1 MDSDGHRAD
10 PSDRSSSGS
19 SSVASATQGGVD
31 KPAEPEHGL
40 VGDVVFDPPLTPEER
55 RQVGV
60 GIPIEERIEQAR
72 RQIADGSAWD

>member
-1 MDSDGHRAD
+1 MAKKLIARTEQNDAAQAI
-10 PSDRSSSGS
+10 PP
-19 SSVASATQGGVD
+19 VD
-31 KPAEPEHGL
+31 HPDAAAHPAVPEHGL

-72 RQIADGSAWD
+72 RQIADVSARD